1 MGPGNAQVRRPF
13 PQYSNVTIDAP
24 DIGNSNY
31 NGINVRV
38 QKRYSH
44 GLHFQANYTFARFID
59 DIASR
64 NEPGGVTND
73 FQNAYNHHGDRG
85 LSGFDVKHRLVLS
98 SVWELPFGH
107 GRALDIRNRV
117 LDEVLGGWSAGYI
130 AVVQTGQPYGVV
142 ELTNTTNAFSP
153 SLRPNV
159 VGTPVLDSGR
169 PKAARLAE
177 WFNTAAFAIPAANT
191 FGNAGRTDGYGPGL
205 INMDLSI
212 LKEFRLTAERHRL
225 QFRLEMLNFL
235 NHANFANPIVSQGNA
250 AFGQITSLYPGNQS
264 RIVQLGL
271 HYKF

>member
-1 MGPGNAQVRRPF
+1 
-13 PQYSNVTIDAP
+13 VTIDAP

-31 NGINVRV
+31 NGFNVRV

-73 FQNAYNHHGDRG
+73 FQNIYNHHGDRG

-98 SVWELPFGH
+98 AVWELPV
-107 GRALDIRNRV
+107 GRARAVEIRNRV
-117 LDEVLGGWSAGYI
+117 LDEILGGWSAGYI

-142 ELTNTTNAFSP
+142 ELTNTANAFSP

-159 VGTPVLDSGR
+159 VGSPVLSSGR
-169 PKAARLAE
+169 PKAAKLAQ
-177 WFNTAAFAIPAANT
+177 WFNTAAFTMPAPNT

-205 INMDLSI
+205 ISMDLSI

-225 QFRLEMLNFL
+225 QFRLEMLDFL
-235 NHANFANPIVSQGNA
+235 NHANFANPIVAQGNA
-250 AFGQITSLYPGNQS
+250 AFGQITSLYAGNQS